1 MKKGLCVVLS
11 ALLVVCSFSACSK
24 KVTEMETET
33 KISPDGKVYIEI
45 TDKNGET
52 VTNKNGEAVTRILP
66 DEVTSDSKVND
77 STKADKTDKKDDKD
91 NKTSSSQKLEINT
104 DVVNKVTDV
113 ESDNFDMFADEKD
126 LYEEGTTI
134 KKTTLFEDKVQKVLK
149 TGRFTIDMSVT
160 SNGTK
165 MPMKL
170 AFDKDRMYASF
181 NMNGMQ
187 AGIIYMDNKAYI
199 LFPNLFN
206 QKTYMEYPDADDS
219 MKEVF
224 DSFNKVSDNDGE
236 YVGSSKVKVGS
247 KTYTCEEYKGKDG
260 TVFKYYF
267 DGKDWKRYECISD
280 EGSMVYEINAF
291 SGKVDDS
298 LFSLKGYTKIDEKA
312 LAALGGAG
320 LGSGIGG
327 TTKKMGS
334 KK

>member
-11 ALLVVCSFSACSK
+11 ALLVAFSFSACSK
-24 KVTEMETET
+24 KTTVIETET

-45 TDKNGET
+45 TDKNGEA

-66 DEVTSDSKVND
+66 DEVTDDSKVND
-77 STKADKTDKKDDKD
+77 TSKADKTDKKDDKD
-91 NKTSSSQKLEINT
+91 NKTSIPQDLEINT
-104 DVVNKVTDV
+104 EIINKVTDV
-113 ESDNFDMFADEKD
+113 ESDNFEMFADEKD

-149 TGRFTIDMSVT
+149 TGKFTIDMSVT

-170 AFDKDRMYASF
+170 AFDKDKMYASF

-199 LFPNLFN
+199 LLPNLFT
-206 QKTYMEYPDADDS
+206 QKAYMEYPDADDS

-224 DSFNKVSDNDGE
+224 DSFNKVSDNDSE
-236 YVGSSKVKVGS
+236 YVGSSKVKVDS
-247 KTYTCEEYKGKDG
+247 KNLTCEEYKDKDG
-260 TVFKYYF
+260 TVYKYYF

-291 SGKVDDS
+291 SGKVDES
-298 LFSLKGYTKIDEKA
+298 LFSLKGYTKIDENA

-320 LGSGIGG
+320 LGAGTK
-327 TTKKMGS
+327 TTKKIGA
-334 KK
+334 K